1 LKKILIVDDDPSTR
15 FVVRLILEREGY
27 VVVEAGN
34 GQAALDLIKTDPLP
48 DVVMTDLMM
57 PVMTGT
63 ELIRR
68 LRSDPRTVAIRIAV
82 VSSNADAASSL
93 RSSGQVDEI
102 FGKPFTAGKLV
113 DGIRAILSNSTS
125 GRQSTGGR
133 S

>member
-57 PVMTGT
+57 PVMTGG

-68 LRSDPRTVAIRIAV
+68 LRSDLRTAAIRIAV

-93 RSSGQVDEI
+93 WSSGQVDEI
-102 FGKPFTAGKLV
+102 FGKPFTARKLA